1 MRRAGRLRSGGD
13 FRRVRREGRARAAG
27 AFISLAAPRPA
38 GPEGESRVGIVTSK
52 RVGDA
57 VTRNRI
63 KRRIRERMRLR
74 YGQVRTG
81 WDIVIIV
88 RAPLVDLD
96 TVALD
101 QALGSLLRRLDL
113 VTEAQCVDLPSA

>member
-1 MRRAGRLRSGGD
+1 MRRAVRLRSGDD
-13 FRRVRREGRARAAG
+13 FRRVRREGRSRADS
-27 AFISLAAPRPA
+27 AFVILAAPRPA